1 MLKMKFRFSSNHKD
15 GFSPNGVLDSIFID
29 LTSRCNFSCRY
40 CFNTDCVQADA
51 RDLPISA
58 IRKMLSD
65 NDVLKISNWILSGG
79 EPLLYPDLDEALS
92 LFKQN
97 NIRPKIATNGTLL
110 TSDVADKWVSFG
122 VAAVQFSLNTLNEN
136 KFAELSNSTSV
147 LLHKVI
153 TNLSYAIKLPM
164 RIVVDSVL
172 TKINLKDIFELMPFL
187 YNLGVDSYTVY
198 LFTPGTDLAAMKH
211 YMVDFKDIPY
221 IINDLIEQYYNVCD
235 TRVIDTNIFP
245 ILGKPIY
252 EKWKSKLD
260 LRIHG
265 CSAGQNSLSVK
276 ANGKVSPC
284 VCQGAKEFICGDITV
299 SNLNKIWNSQELDAY
314 RNSCNQVPECTA
326 CEHLSS
332 CLAGCRSNAY
342 LFGNN
347 GLGSFDPL
355 CNSLSEYHLASVQKG
370 L

>member
-1 MLKMKFRFSSNHKD
+1 MKFRFTSNHKD
-15 GFSPNGVLDSIFID
+15 GFSPSGVLDSIFID

-40 CFNTDCVQADA
+40 CFNADSVNA
-51 RDLPISA
+51 SALDLPISI

-65 NDVLKISNWILSGG
+65 NDVSKISNWILSGG

-110 TSDVADKWVSFG
+110 TSDVADKWVSLG
-122 VAAVQFSLNTLNEN
+122 VSAVQFSLNTLDEN
-136 KFAELSNSTSV
+136 KFAELSNSAHV
-147 LLHKVI
+147 LLRKVI
-153 TNLSYAIKLPM
+153 ANLSYAIKLPI

-172 TKINLKDIFELMPFL
+172 TKINIQDIFELIPFL

-198 LFTPGTDLAAMKH
+198 LYTPGTDLDAMKH
-211 YMVDFKDIPY
+211 YMVGFKDIPY
-221 IINDLIEQYYNVCD
+221 IINDLIEHYYNVCD

-245 ILGKPIY
+245 ILGTPIY

-276 ANGKVSPC
+276 ADGKVSPC
-284 VCQGAKEFICGDITV
+284 ICQSTEEFICGDITV
-299 SNLNKIWNSQELDAY
+299 SNLSKIWNSLELDSY
-314 RNSCNQVPECTA
+314 RKSCYHVQECMN

-332 CLAGCRSNAY
+332 CRAGCRSNACV
-342 LFGNN
+342 FGNN

-355 CNSLSEYHLASVQKG
+355 CKSLRVYH
-370 L
+370 